1 MPADEEEH
9 HKGYHDPTSS
19 DGLVLV
25 GLVGPVDESEG
36 DESQDASDGPGGEED
51 GILSFGFIPLLGEEG
66 DDGPDTAHCKSGVEE
81 CEGVDGQVEA

>member
-1 MPADEEEH
+1 M
-9 HKGYHDPTSS
+9 
-19 DGLVLV
+19 LV

-51 GILSFGFIPLLGEEG
+51 GVLSFGFIPLLGEEG

-81 CEGVDGQVEA
+81 CEGVDGQVEAWVD